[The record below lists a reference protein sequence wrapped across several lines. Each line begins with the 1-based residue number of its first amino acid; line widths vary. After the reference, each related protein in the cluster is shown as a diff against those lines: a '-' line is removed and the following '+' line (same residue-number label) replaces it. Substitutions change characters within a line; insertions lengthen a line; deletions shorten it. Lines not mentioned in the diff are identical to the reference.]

1 MTSENDPERH
11 LRDYLDAEAFGSE
24 FTLNRLDLGVDGW
37 AFFRVIPNVTDT
49 DPAIEVVREDGTVVT
64 EDQEAELGKIYRTIG
79 VHEDEDPDGPTLVRI
94 ARALLATQLRPVLD
108 FVTAEHLAEKYSTA
122 DVSSPSVEATPDGRV
137 ITFWGEVPGSVS
149 ILYRCVLRIDPEHTV
164 EWTQEEMAS
173 RGDSSDA
180 FYP

>member
-1 MTSENDPERH
+1 MTKENDPEQH

-24 FTLNRLDLGVDGW
+24 FTLNRMDFGVDGW

-49 DPAIEVVREDGTVVT
+49 EPTIEVVRENGTVVT
-64 EDQEAELGKIYRTIG
+64 EDPEAELGEIYRTMG
-79 VHEDEDPDGPTLVRI
+79 VHEDEEPDGPTLVRI

-108 FVTAEHLAEKYSTA
+108 FVTAERLAEKYSTE
-122 DVSSPSVEATPDGRV
+122 DVSSPSVEETPDGTV
-137 ITFWGEVPGSVS
+137 ITFWGEEPGGVSV
-149 ILYRCVLRIDPEHTV
+149 LYRCVLRINPEYAV

-173 RGDSSDA
+173 RGDPSDA